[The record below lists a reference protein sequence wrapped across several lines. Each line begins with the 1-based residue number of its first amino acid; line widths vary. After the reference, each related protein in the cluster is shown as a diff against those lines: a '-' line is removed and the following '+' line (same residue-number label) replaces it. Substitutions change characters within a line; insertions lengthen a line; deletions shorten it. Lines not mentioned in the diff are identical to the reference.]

1 MTIPRLGTSALVGGA
16 IALIMISSACS
27 SGSEKVSVGPRPTH
41 PANDESSTTISRKAS
56 VKKSA
61 KRKPLRKAKRSTTAT
76 TRTRGTASRNSPG
89 PAPTT
94 ANGGSVYVPLG
105 DTTAPTYA
113 TTPTTATPTTA
124 RRTPTTVCNP
134 KPYDPSKPIDLGCT
148 PLVTAAEQARAEQL
162 VRDTLRDLPHY
173 ANSSTAY
180 TDGYRSIGD
189 KFTGD
194 EHYVKWAYLADGRI
208 LDSKHPESLV
218 YEMRNGKET
227 LVAAMYM
234 LELGQTFAD
243 VPDIGGPLTQW
254 HVHNDLCLVDDPNDP
269 LRKIVSL
276 SANGTCPQG
285 SSKATS
291 TPMIHVWIVKNA
303 CGPFA
308 SLEGI
313 GAGQV
318 PPGETRNCDTTHG
331 ST

>member
-1 MTIPRLGTSALVGGA
+1 LVGGA
-16 IALIMISSACS
+16 IALILLASACS
-27 SGSEKVSVGPRPTH
+27 SGAEKVQVGPRPTH
-41 PANDESSTTISRKAS
+41 SAKDESSTTTRRKAS
-56 VKKSA
+56 AAKSA
-61 KRKPLRKAKRSTTAT
+61 KRSGKRSAKRSTKRSTIST
-76 TRTRGTASRNSPG
+76 TGTRGTASPNSAE
-89 PAPTT
+89 PATT
-94 ANGGSVYVPLG
+94 NTNGGSVYVPLG

-113 TTPTTATPTTA
+113 TSPTTATRTTA
-124 RRTPTTVCNP
+124 PRTPTTVCNP
-134 KPYDPSKPIDLGCT
+134 TPYDPAKPIDLGCT
-148 PLVTAAEQARAEQL
+148 PGVTTAEQARAEQL

-173 ANSSTAY
+173 ASSSTAY
-180 TDGYRSIGD
+180 AEGYRSIGD

-194 EHYVKWAYLADGRI
+194 EHYIKWAYLSDGRI

-243 VPDIGGPLTQW
+243 VPDIGGSLTQW

-276 SANGTCPQG
+276 SANGTCPVG
-285 SSKATS
+285 SSKATA

-318 PPGETRNCDTTHG
+318 PPGETRNCDTAHG